1 MEIFFEL
8 ETYIALITLTF
19 LEIVL
24 GVDNIIFISIVSN
37 KVDKEFRQR
46 IRTIGLFLAMIL
58 RIIMLLGLTWFIGLT
73 EPIFETTNV
82 FDTGINLSVSWKD
95 IILAAGGIFLIL
107 KSSMEITHKIDSN
120 FDTNP
125 SKSLSVSSLYT
136 VVWQIVA
143 IDFIFSVDSILT
155 AIGLTEQILLMI
167 IAVVIS
173 IIVMMVYAS
182 KISNIIERYPS
193 LEILALSFLI
203 LIGFNLIVEAAHY
216 SIPKGYIYFALF
228 FTLGVEYINIIFRNV
243 SKKKIKIKE

>member
-1 MEIFFEL
+1 MEIFFQF
-8 ETYIALITLTF
+8 ETYIALLTLTF

-24 GVDNIIFISIVSN
+24 GVDNIIFISIVTN
-37 KVDKEFRQR
+37 KVDKEFRHR

-73 EPIFETTNV
+73 EPFFEQDNL
-82 FDTGINLSVSWKD
+82 FNLGINISVSFKD
-95 IILAAGGIFLIL
+95 IILAVGGIFLIL

-120 FDTNP
+120 FDTNAT
-125 SKSLSVSSLYT
+125 SSLAVTSLYT

-155 AIGLTEQILLMI
+155 AIGLTENVLLMI

-173 IIVMMVYAS
+173 IIVMIVYAA

-216 SIPKGYIYFALF
+216 NIPKGYIYFALF
-228 FTLGVEYINIIFRNV
+228 FTLGVEYLNIVFRNV
-243 SKKKIKIKE
+243 SKKKIKINE

>member
-1 MEIFFEL
+1 
-8 ETYIALITLTF
+8 
-19 LEIVL
+19 
-24 GVDNIIFISIVSN
+24 
-37 KVDKEFRQR
+37 
-46 IRTIGLFLAMIL
+46 
-58 RIIMLLGLTWFIGLT
+58 
-73 EPIFETTNV
+73 
-82 FDTGINLSVSWKD
+82 
-95 IILAAGGIFLIL
+95 
-107 KSSMEITHKIDSN
+107 MEITHKIDSN
-120 FDTNP
+120 FDTNT

-155 AIGLTEQILLMI
+155 AIGLTEQDLLMI